1 VQLKNNVAGND
12 VVLQENKAA
21 PDKVLSLQKP
31 DTSRSRIGNIKFE
44 ELEPA
49 DGWSNYNTYLVNNTN
64 IPEDLKRKEDVNG
77 QVRLSFEVNPQ
88 GDPINIRVEKSLCA
102 KCDEEA
108 VRVVKQGPKW
118 KKKNKKAKRITISVP
133 FDTEQ

>member
-1 VQLKNNVAGND
+1 MA
-12 VVLQENKAA
+12 
-21 PDKVLSLQKP
+21 
-31 DTSRSRIGNIKFE
+31 NIKFE

-49 DGWSNYNTYLVNNTN
+49 DGWSNYNTYLANNIN
-64 IPEDLKRKEDVNG
+64 IPEDVKRKEDVKG
-77 QVRLSFEVNPQ
+77 QVRLSFEVNQQ
-88 GDPINIRVEKSLCA
+88 GDPINIRVEKSLCV

-108 VRVVKQGPKW
+108 IRVVKQGPKW

>member
-1 VQLKNNVAGND
+1 MMSFCRRIKWSLPRFLVFKN
-12 VVLQENKAA
+12 LIQAA
-21 PDKVLSLQKP
+21 P
-31 DTSRSRIGNIKFE
+31 

-49 DGWSNYNTYLVNNTN
+49 DGWSNYKTYLVNNIN
-64 IPEDLKRKEDVNG
+64 VPEDLRRTEEPEG
-77 QVRLSFEVNPQ
+77 QVQLSFEVNQ
-88 GDPINIRVEKSLCA
+88 EGNPINIRVEKSLCE

-133 FDTEQ
+133 FDTDQ